1 MMRYGHH
8 NIRWSRRRYRIVV
21 ALSEET
27 CMEKLEIEFTQE
39 LLRILDE
46 AEQITGV
53 ADMQLKTQIQK
64 HGGVRAIKEKLKRKQ
79 ISRQFSLLEEKK
91 RLKLSPEYL
100 VIQGKFG
107 ALFTDDEV
115 NLCLEVLLEAG
126 AFSQ

>member
-1 MMRYGHH
+1 M
-8 NIRWSRRRYRIVV
+8 

-27 CMEKLEIEFTQE
+27 CMEKREIEFTQE
-39 LLRILDE
+39 LLKILDE
-46 AEQITGV
+46 AERITGV

-126 AFSQ
+126 AFSK